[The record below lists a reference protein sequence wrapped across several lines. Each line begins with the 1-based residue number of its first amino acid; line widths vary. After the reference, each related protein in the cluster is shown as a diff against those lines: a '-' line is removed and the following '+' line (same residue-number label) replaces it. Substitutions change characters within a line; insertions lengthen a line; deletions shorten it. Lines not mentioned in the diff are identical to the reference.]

1 VACLS
6 LAAKMEERK
15 VPALSQ
21 YSVDGY
27 NSEGNVIKKL
37 ELLVLNTLEWEMG
50 SITPFEFLHYF
61 ITKFFGDS
69 KPPTDLFS
77 RAIELIS
84 SILKGKLVLSRL
96 IPIRVLHLFI
106 HLSYLICRD

>member
-1 VACLS
+1 MACLS

-15 VPALSQ
+15 VPALSE
-21 YSVDGY
+21 YYVNEY
-27 NSEGNVIKKL
+27 NFEGNVIKRM

-69 KPPTDLFS
+69 RPPTDLFS

-84 SILKGKLVLSRL
+84 TILKGKLVLSRL
-96 IPIRVLHLFI
+96 IPIRVLQIFC
-106 HLSYLICRD
+106 ICLYI